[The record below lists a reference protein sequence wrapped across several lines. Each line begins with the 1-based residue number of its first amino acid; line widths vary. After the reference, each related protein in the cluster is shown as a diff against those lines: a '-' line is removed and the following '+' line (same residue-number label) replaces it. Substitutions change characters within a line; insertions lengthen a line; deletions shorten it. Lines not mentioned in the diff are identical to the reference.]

1 MKQKPNHK
9 ISAKYAHSSH
19 QVRTHLLVGI
29 RNNVSKYVTGD
40 IAMQRLHEPIM
51 EYSLSKDQEQQIRDA
66 LDSAGIH
73 ENRLQIEERL
83 TTALSNTIDYTK
95 NPYKPYPYKK
105 LTKITFGV
113 SRARGAHQKELIRMY
128 LIHTLFLVWRNA
140 FATEPRISRKI
151 TSGDL
156 QTIRSPFVIFAGEIL
171 AIGGIGKPEDH
182 LTLYRSYEA
191 TIKQG
196 LSYEDWVK
204 GRAAKQAKRK
214 KLQGGR
220 ING

>member
-1 MKQKPNHK
+1 MKQIPNHK
-9 ISAKYAHSSH
+9 LSAKYANSSH

-40 IAMQRLHEPIM
+40 IAMHRLHEPIM
-51 EYSLSKDQEQQIRDA
+51 EYALSADQEQQIRDA
-66 LDSAGIH
+66 LDSVGIY
-73 ENRLQIEERL
+73 ENRIQIEKSL
-83 TTALSNTIDYTK
+83 ASVLSNAIDYTK

-105 LTKITFGV
+105 LTKITFGA
-113 SRARGAHQKELIRMY
+113 SRARGAHQKKLIRMY
-128 LIHTLFLVWRNA
+128 LIHILFLVWRKA
-140 FATEPRISRKI
+140 FAAEPRISRKI
-151 TSGDL
+151 TAGDL
-156 QTIRSPFVIFAGEIL
+156 QTIHSPFVIFAGEIL

-191 TIKQG
+191 AIKQG

-214 KLQGGR
+214 
-220 ING
+220 